1 MPDSRR
7 GGSRANRTAATGA
20 ARPAREDPP
29 PASAHDTHSGPRTPG
44 AAPRDEAGADTARP
58 PVCSI
63 AFCPICTF
71 VTAVGDARPE
81 LLDHLIL
88 ASREVLLAVRALID
102 ARLEGTAPPAKLE
115 RLTIG

>member
-1 MPDSRR
+1 MADAGQ
-7 GGSRANRTAATGA
+7 GGSKTRRTRAAPQEATAGQPPRSAREGDTDDAATD
-20 ARPAREDPP
+20 RQ
-29 PASAHDTHSGPRTPG
+29 
-44 AAPRDEAGADTARP
+44 P

-71 VTAVGDARPE
+71 VTAVGEVRPE
-81 LLDHLIL
+81 LVEHLVL

-102 ARLEGTAPPAKLE
+102 ARLEGMPHPPPKLE

>member
-1 MPDSRR
+1 MP
-7 GGSRANRTAATGA
+7 
-20 ARPAREDPP
+20 
-29 PASAHDTHSGPRTPG
+29 
-44 AAPRDEAGADTARP
+44 AAPPSDEAGAENARP
-58 PVCSI
+58 PICSI

-81 LLDHLIL
+81 LLDHLVL

-102 ARLEGTAPPAKLE
+102 ARLEGMTPPPKLE